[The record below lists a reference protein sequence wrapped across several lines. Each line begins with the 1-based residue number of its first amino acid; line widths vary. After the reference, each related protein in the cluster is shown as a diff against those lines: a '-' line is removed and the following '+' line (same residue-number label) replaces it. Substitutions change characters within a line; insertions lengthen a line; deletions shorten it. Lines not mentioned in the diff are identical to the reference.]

1 MFSGRISEAVAK
13 QIEKKIAEN
22 NDLNSLSNSELA
34 NLAVEFVGDAPPS
47 HVPRETVIEILS
59 QQPQISEWRTSIKQ
73 KAITAAKEKVS
84 TMTANVDPRMADM
97 IKQQFGQWLQ
107 NSGLS
112 STEITT
118 KIDTN
123 SDGKITEEELN
134 RFIQNLSGTN
144 PPDWVSV
151 TLMSILDTDQNGV
164 IEVQELW
171 NYLGAI
177 GFNVPSINHSE
188 DQFDQQQEPNES
200 HIDEKQANDE
210 AEIEI
215 GSELAEL
222 DELDETEPTREPE
235 QVNIPSIEP
244 VIESPDA
251 ILQTT
256 QEQDHNESVPTVNT
270 SIEIGIEQLHS
281 TRLHRESNQ
290 VIQSTGPGHCQLM
303 VERVERTL
311 MVMDNYRG
319 GMTATGLLD
328 GGPYTVAVL
337 FEPEYNE
344 LIEQSVGKKVSF
356 TGALY
361 DWSSGLRQAKIKA
374 SELES

>member
-1 MFSGRISEAVAK
+1 MFSGRISEAVAR

-84 TMTANVDPRMADM
+84 TMATNVDPRMADM

-177 GFNVPSINHSE
+177 GFNVPSINHPE
-188 DQFDQQQEPNES
+188 DQFDQQQELNES
-200 HIDEKQANDE
+200 HIDEEQANDD
-210 AEIEI
+210 AEIDI
-215 GSELAEL
+215 DSELAEL
-222 DELDETEPTREPE
+222 DETEPTSEPE

-251 ILQTT
+251 VLQTT
-256 QEQDHNESVPTVNT
+256 QEQDNDESDSTVNT
-270 SIEIGIEQLHS
+270 SIEIGIEKLHS

-337 FEPEYNE
+337 FEPEHNV
-344 LIEQSVGKKVSF
+344 LIQQSVGKKVSF

-374 SELES
+374 IELES

>member
-1 MFSGRISEAVAK
+1 MFSGRISEAVAR

-73 KAITAAKEKVS
+73 RAITAAKEKVS
-84 TMTANVDPRMADM
+84 TMAANVDPRMADM

-177 GFNVPSINHSE
+177 GFNVPSINHPE
-188 DQFDQQQEPNES
+188 DQFDQQQELNES
-200 HIDEKQANDE
+200 QINEDRANDV
-210 AEIEI
+210 AEIDI
-215 GSELAEL
+215 DSELAEL
-222 DELDETEPTREPE
+222 DETDPTIEPE
-235 QVNIPSIEP
+235 QVINPSIEP
-244 VIESPDA
+244 VVESPDA

-256 QEQDHNESVPTVNT
+256 QEQNHDESISTVNT
-270 SIEIGIEQLHS
+270 SIEIGIEKLHS

-344 LIEQSVGKKVSF
+344 LIEQSVGKKISF

-374 SELES
+374 SELEY

>member
-1 MFSGRISEAVAK
+1 MFSGRISEAVAR

-59 QQPQISEWRTSIKQ
+59 QQPQISEWRTSIKH

-84 TMTANVDPRMADM
+84 TIATNVDPRMADM

-177 GFNVPSINHSE
+177 GFNVPSINHPK
-188 DQFDQQQEPNES
+188 DQFDQQQELNES
-200 HIDEKQANDE
+200 QINEEQANDE
-210 AEIEI
+210 AEIDI
-215 GSELAEL
+215 DSELAEL
-222 DELDETEPTREPE
+222 DETEPTIEPE
-235 QVNIPSIEP
+235 QVSNPSIEP

-256 QEQDHNESVPTVNT
+256 QEQNHDESVSTVNT
-270 SIEIGIEQLHS
+270 SIEIGIEKLHS

-337 FEPEYNE
+337 FEPEHNE

-361 DWSSGLRQAKIKA
+361 DWSSGLRQAKNNAI
-374 SELES
+374 ELES

>member
-1 MFSGRISEAVAK
+1 MFSGRISEAVAR

-22 NDLNSLSNSELA
+22 NNLNSLSNSELA
-34 NLAVEFVGDAPPS
+34 DLAVEFVGDAPPS

-59 QQPQISEWRTSIKQ
+59 QQPQITEWRTSIKQ

-84 TMTANVDPRMADM
+84 TMATNVDPRMADM

-177 GFNVPSINHSE
+177 GFNVPSINHPE
-188 DQFDQQQEPNES
+188 DQFDQQQELNES
-200 HIDEKQANDE
+200 QINEEQANDE
-210 AEIEI
+210 AEIDI
-215 GSELAEL
+215 DSELAEL
-222 DELDETEPTREPE
+222 DETEPTIEPE
-235 QVNIPSIEP
+235 QVSNPSIEP

-256 QEQDHNESVPTVNT
+256 QEQNHDESVSTVNT
-270 SIEIGIEQLHS
+270 SIEIGIEKLHS

-337 FEPEYNE
+337 FEPEHNE

-374 SELES
+374 IELES

>member
-1 MFSGRISEAVAK
+1 MFSGRISEAVAR

-22 NDLNSLSNSELA
+22 NNLNSLSNSELA
-34 NLAVEFVGDAPPS
+34 DLAVEFVGDAPPS

-84 TMTANVDPRMADM
+84 TMAANVDPRMADM

-118 KIDTN
+118 KVDTN

-177 GFNVPSINHSE
+177 GFNVPSINHPE
-188 DQFDQQQEPNES
+188 DQFDQQQELNES
-200 HIDEKQANDE
+200 QINEEQANDE
-210 AEIEI
+210 AEIDI
-215 GSELAEL
+215 DSELAEF
-222 DELDETEPTREPE
+222 DETDPTIEPD
-235 QVNIPSIEP
+235 QISNPSIEP
-244 VIESPDA
+244 VVESPDA

-256 QEQDHNESVPTVNT
+256 QEQNHDESVSTVNT
-270 SIEIGIEQLHS
+270 SIEIGIEKLHS

-337 FEPEYNE
+337 FEPEHNE

-374 SELES
+374 IELES

>member
-1 MFSGRISEAVAK
+1 MFSGRISEAVAR

-84 TMTANVDPRMADM
+84 TMATNVDPRMADM

-177 GFNVPSINHSE
+177 GFNVPSINHPE
-188 DQFDQQQEPNES
+188 DQFDQHQELNES
-200 HIDEKQANDE
+200 HIDEEQSSDD
-210 AEIEI
+210 AEIDI
-215 GSELAEL
+215 DSELAEL
-222 DELDETEPTREPE
+222 DETEPTSEPE
-235 QVNIPSIEP
+235 QVNITSIEP

-251 ILQTT
+251 VLQTT
-256 QEQDHNESVPTVNT
+256 QEQDNDESDSTVNT
-270 SIEIGIEQLHS
+270 SIEIGIEKLHS

-337 FEPEYNE
+337 FEPEHNE

-374 SELES
+374 IELES

>member
-1 MFSGRISEAVAK
+1 MFSGRISEAVAR

-84 TMTANVDPRMADM
+84 TIATNVDPRMADM

-177 GFNVPSINHSE
+177 GFNVPSINHPE
-188 DQFDQQQEPNES
+188 DQFDQQQELNES
-200 HIDEKQANDE
+200 QINEEQANDE
-210 AEIEI
+210 AEIDI
-215 GSELAEL
+215 DSELAEL
-222 DELDETEPTREPE
+222 DETDPTIEPE
-235 QVNIPSIEP
+235 QVSNPSIEP
-244 VIESPDA
+244 VVESPDA

-256 QEQDHNESVPTVNT
+256 QEQNHDESISTVNT
-270 SIEIGIEQLHS
+270 SIEIGIEKLHS
-281 TRLHRESNQ
+281 TRLHRESNE
-290 VIQSTGPGHCQLM
+290 VIRSTGPGHCQLM

-344 LIEQSVGKKVSF
+344 LIEQSVGKKISF
-356 TGALY
+356 TGSLY

-374 SELES
+374 SDLDS

>member
-1 MFSGRISEAVAK
+1 MFSGRISEAVAR

-84 TMTANVDPRMADM
+84 TMAANVDPRMADM

-177 GFNVPSINHSE
+177 GFNVPSINHPE
-188 DQFDQQQEPNES
+188 DQFDQQQELNES
-200 HIDEKQANDE
+200 QINEEQANDE
-210 AEIEI
+210 AEIDI
-215 GSELAEL
+215 DSELAEF
-222 DELDETEPTREPE
+222 DETDPTIEPD
-235 QVNIPSIEP
+235 QVSNPSIEP
-244 VIESPDA
+244 VVESPDA

-256 QEQDHNESVPTVNT
+256 QEQNHDESISTVNT
-270 SIEIGIEQLHS
+270 SIEIGIEKLHS

-344 LIEQSVGKKVSF
+344 LIEQSVGKKISF

-374 SELES
+374 IELES

>member
-1 MFSGRISEAVAK
+1 MFSGRISEAVAR

-84 TMTANVDPRMADM
+84 TMAANVDPRMADM

-107 NSGLS
+107 NSGLT

-177 GFNVPSINHSE
+177 GFNVPSINHPE
-188 DQFDQQQEPNES
+188 DQFDQQQELNES
-200 HIDEKQANDE
+200 QINEEQANDE
-210 AEIEI
+210 AEIDI
-215 GSELAEL
+215 DSELAEF
-222 DELDETEPTREPE
+222 DETDPTIEPD
-235 QVNIPSIEP
+235 QVSNPSIEP
-244 VIESPDA
+244 VVESPDA

-256 QEQDHNESVPTVNT
+256 QEQNHDESISTVNT
-270 SIEIGIEQLHS
+270 SIEIGIEKLHS

-337 FEPEYNE
+337 FEPEHNE

-374 SELES
+374 IELES

>member
-1 MFSGRISEAVAK
+1 MFSGRISEAVAR

-22 NDLNSLSNSELA
+22 NNLNSLSNSELA
-34 NLAVEFVGDAPPS
+34 DLAVEFVGDAPPS

-84 TMTANVDPRMADM
+84 TIATNVDPRMADM

-177 GFNVPSINHSE
+177 GFNVPSINHPE
-188 DQFDQQQEPNES
+188 DQFDQQQELNES
-200 HIDEKQANDE
+200 QINEEQANDE
-210 AEIEI
+210 AEIDI
-215 GSELAEL
+215 DSELAEL
-222 DELDETEPTREPE
+222 DETEPTIEPE
-235 QVNIPSIEP
+235 QVSNPSIEP
-244 VIESPDA
+244 VIESTDA
-251 ILQTT
+251 IIQTT
-256 QEQDHNESVPTVNT
+256 QEQNHDESVSTVNT
-270 SIEIGIEQLHS
+270 SIEIGIEKLHS

-337 FEPEYNE
+337 FEPEHNE
-344 LIEQSVGKKVSF
+344 LIEQSIGKKVSF

-374 SELES
+374 IELES

>member
-1 MFSGRISEAVAK
+1 MFSGRISEAVAR

-22 NDLNSLSNSELA
+22 NNLNSLSNSELA
-34 NLAVEFVGDAPPS
+34 DLAVEFVGDAPPS

-84 TMTANVDPRMADM
+84 TMATNVDPRMADM

-177 GFNVPSINHSE
+177 GFNVPSINHPE
-188 DQFDQQQEPNES
+188 DQFDQQQGLNES
-200 HIDEKQANDE
+200 QINEEQANDE
-210 AEIEI
+210 AEIDI
-215 GSELAEL
+215 DSELAEL
-222 DELDETEPTREPE
+222 DETEPTIEPE
-235 QVNIPSIEP
+235 QVSNPSIEP

-256 QEQDHNESVPTVNT
+256 QEQNHDESVSTVNT
-270 SIEIGIEQLHS
+270 SIEIGIEKLHS

-337 FEPEYNE
+337 FEPEHNE

-374 SELES
+374 IELES

>member
-1 MFSGRISEAVAK
+1 MFSGRISEAVAR

-84 TMTANVDPRMADM
+84 TMAANVDPRMADM

-177 GFNVPSINHSE
+177 GFNVPSINHPE
-188 DQFDQQQEPNES
+188 DQFDQQQELNES
-200 HIDEKQANDE
+200 QINEEQANDE
-210 AEIEI
+210 AEIDI
-215 GSELAEL
+215 DSELAEF
-222 DELDETEPTREPE
+222 DETDPTIEPD
-235 QVNIPSIEP
+235 QISNPSIEP
-244 VIESPDA
+244 VVESPDA

-256 QEQDHNESVPTVNT
+256 QEQNHDESISTVNT
-270 SIEIGIEQLHS
+270 SIEIGIEKLHS

-344 LIEQSVGKKVSF
+344 LIEQSVGKKISF

-374 SELES
+374 SELEF

>member
-1 MFSGRISEAVAK
+1 MFSGRISEAVAR

-22 NDLNSLSNSELA
+22 NNLNSLSNSELA
-34 NLAVEFVGDAPPS
+34 DLAVEFVGDAPPS

-84 TMTANVDPRMADM
+84 TMAANVDPRMADM

-177 GFNVPSINHSE
+177 GFNVPSINHPE
-188 DQFDQQQEPNES
+188 DQFDQQQELNDSQINE
-200 HIDEKQANDE
+200 EQANDE
-210 AEIEI
+210 AEIDI
-215 GSELAEL
+215 DSELAEL
-222 DELDETEPTREPE
+222 DETEPTIEPE
-235 QVNIPSIEP
+235 QVSNPSIEP

-256 QEQDHNESVPTVNT
+256 QEQNHDESVSTVNT
-270 SIEIGIEQLHS
+270 SIEIGIEKLHS

-337 FEPEYNE
+337 FEPEHNE
-344 LIEQSVGKKVSF
+344 LIEQSIGKKVSF

-374 SELES
+374 IELES

>member
-1 MFSGRISEAVAK
+1 MFSGRISEAVAR

-22 NDLNSLSNSELA
+22 NNLNSLSNSELA
-34 NLAVEFVGDAPPS
+34 DLAVEFVGDAPPS

-84 TMTANVDPRMADM
+84 TMATNVDPRMADM

-177 GFNVPSINHSE
+177 GFNVPSINHPE
-188 DQFDQQQEPNES
+188 DQFDQQQELNES
-200 HIDEKQANDE
+200 QINEEQANDE
-210 AEIEI
+210 AEIDI
-215 GSELAEL
+215 DSELAEL
-222 DELDETEPTREPE
+222 DETEPTIEPE
-235 QVNIPSIEP
+235 QVSNPSIEP
-244 VIESPDA
+244 VIESPDV

-256 QEQDHNESVPTVNT
+256 QEQNHDESVSTVTT
-270 SIEIGIEQLHS
+270 SIEIGIEKLHS

-290 VIQSTGPGHCQLM
+290 VIESTGPGHCQLM

-337 FEPEYNE
+337 FEPEHNE

-374 SELES
+374 IELES

>member
-1 MFSGRISEAVAK
+1 MFSGRISEAVAR

-22 NDLNSLSNSELA
+22 NNLNSLSNSELA
-34 NLAVEFVGDAPPS
+34 DLAVEFVGDAPPS

-84 TMTANVDPRMADM
+84 TIATNVDPRMADM

-177 GFNVPSINHSE
+177 GFNVPSINHPE
-188 DQFDQQQEPNES
+188 DQFDQQQELNES
-200 HIDEKQANDE
+200 QINEEQANDE
-210 AEIEI
+210 TEIDI
-215 GSELAEL
+215 DSELAEL
-222 DELDETEPTREPE
+222 DETEPTIEPE
-235 QVNIPSIEP
+235 QVSNPSIEP
-244 VIESPDA
+244 VMESPDA

-256 QEQDHNESVPTVNT
+256 QEQNHDESVSTVNT
-270 SIEIGIEQLHS
+270 SIEIGIEKLHS

-337 FEPEYNE
+337 FEPEHNE

-374 SELES
+374 IELES

>member
-1 MFSGRISEAVAK
+1 MFSGRISEAVAR

-22 NDLNSLSNSELA
+22 NNLNSLSNSELA
-34 NLAVEFVGDAPPS
+34 DLAVEFVGDAPPS

-84 TMTANVDPRMADM
+84 TIATNVDPRMADM

-112 STEITT
+112 SAEITT

-177 GFNVPSINHSE
+177 GFNVPSINHPE
-188 DQFDQQQEPNES
+188 DQFDQQQELNES
-200 HIDEKQANDE
+200 QINEEQANDE
-210 AEIEI
+210 AEIDI
-215 GSELAEL
+215 DSELAEL
-222 DELDETEPTREPE
+222 DETEPTIEPE
-235 QVNIPSIEP
+235 QVSNPSIEP

-256 QEQDHNESVPTVNT
+256 QEQNHDESVSTVNT
-270 SIEIGIEQLHS
+270 SIEIGIEKLHS

-344 LIEQSVGKKVSF
+344 LIEQSVGKKISF
-356 TGALY
+356 TGSLY

-374 SELES
+374 SELDS

>member
-1 MFSGRISEAVAK
+1 MFSGRISEAVAR

-84 TMTANVDPRMADM
+84 TMAANVDPRMADM

-107 NSGLS
+107 NSGLT

-177 GFNVPSINHSE
+177 GFNVPSINHPE
-188 DQFDQQQEPNES
+188 DQFDQQQELNES
-200 HIDEKQANDE
+200 QINEEQANDE
-210 AEIEI
+210 AEIDI
-215 GSELAEL
+215 DSELAEF
-222 DELDETEPTREPE
+222 DETDPTIEPD
-235 QVNIPSIEP
+235 QVSNPSIEP
-244 VIESPDA
+244 VVESPDA

-256 QEQDHNESVPTVNT
+256 QEQNHDESISTVNT
-270 SIEIGIEQLHS
+270 SIEIGIEKLHS

-344 LIEQSVGKKVSF
+344 LIEQSVGKKISF

-374 SELES
+374 SEWES

>member
-1 MFSGRISEAVAK
+1 MFSGRISEAVAR

-34 NLAVEFVGDAPPS
+34 NLAVEFVGDAPPA

-188 DQFDQQQEPNES
+188 DQFDQQQGPNES
-200 HIDEKQANDE
+200 HIDEEQANDQ
-210 AEIEI
+210 AEIDI
-215 GSELAEL
+215 DSELA
-222 DELDETEPTREPE
+222 ELDETEPTREPE

>member
-1 MFSGRISEAVAK
+1 MFSGRISEAVAR

-22 NDLNSLSNSELA
+22 NNLNSLSNSELA
-34 NLAVEFVGDAPPS
+34 DLAVEFVGDAPPS

-84 TMTANVDPRMADM
+84 TMATNVDPRMADM

-177 GFNVPSINHSE
+177 GFNVPSINHPE
-188 DQFDQQQEPNES
+188 DQFDQQQELNES
-200 HIDEKQANDE
+200 QINEGQANDE
-210 AEIEI
+210 AEIDI
-215 GSELAEL
+215 DSELAEL
-222 DELDETEPTREPE
+222 DETEPTIEPE
-235 QVNIPSIEP
+235 QVSNPSIEP

-256 QEQDHNESVPTVNT
+256 QEQNHDESASTVNT
-270 SIEIGIEQLHS
+270 SIEIGIEKLHS

-337 FEPEYNE
+337 FEPEHNE

-374 SELES
+374 IELES

>member
-1 MFSGRISEAVAK
+1 MFSGRISEAVAR

-84 TMTANVDPRMADM
+84 TIATNVDPRMADM

-177 GFNVPSINHSE
+177 GFNVPSINHPE
-188 DQFDQQQEPNES
+188 DQFDQQQELNES
-200 HIDEKQANDE
+200 QINEEQANDE
-210 AEIEI
+210 AEIDI
-215 GSELAEL
+215 DSELAEF
-222 DELDETEPTREPE
+222 DETDPTIEPD
-235 QVNIPSIEP
+235 QVSNPSIEP
-244 VIESPDA
+244 VVESPDA

-256 QEQDHNESVPTVNT
+256 QEQNHDDSMSTVNT
-270 SIEIGIEQLHS
+270 SIEIGIEKLHS

-344 LIEQSVGKKVSF
+344 LIEQSVGKKISF

>member
-1 MFSGRISEAVAK
+1 MFSGRISEAVAR

-188 DQFDQQQEPNES
+188 DQFDQQQGPNES
-200 HIDEKQANDE
+200 HIDEEQANDQ
-210 AEIEI
+210 AEIDI
-215 GSELAEL
+215 DSELA
-222 DELDETEPTREPE
+222 ELDETEPTREPE

>member
-1 MFSGRISEAVAK
+1 MFSGRISEAVAR

-84 TMTANVDPRMADM
+84 TIATNVDPRMADM

-177 GFNVPSINHSE
+177 GFNVPSINHPK
-188 DQFDQQQEPNES
+188 DQFDQQQELNES
-200 HIDEKQANDE
+200 QINEEQANDE
-210 AEIEI
+210 AEIDI
-215 GSELAEL
+215 DSELAEL
-222 DELDETEPTREPE
+222 DETEPTIEPE
-235 QVNIPSIEP
+235 QVSNPSIEP

-256 QEQDHNESVPTVNT
+256 QEQNHDESVSTVNT
-270 SIEIGIEQLHS
+270 SIEIGIEKLHS

-337 FEPEYNE
+337 FEPEHNE

-361 DWSSGLRQAKIKA
+361 DWSSGLRQAKNNAI
-374 SELES
+374 ELES

>member
-1 MFSGRISEAVAK
+1 MFSGRISEAVAR

-22 NDLNSLSNSELA
+22 NNLNSLSNSELA
-34 NLAVEFVGDAPPS
+34 DLAVEFVGDAPPS

-59 QQPQISEWRTSIKQ
+59 QQPQISEWRASIKQ

-84 TMTANVDPRMADM
+84 TMATNVDPRMADM

-177 GFNVPSINHSE
+177 GFNVPSINHPE
-188 DQFDQQQEPNES
+188 DQFDQQQELNES
-200 HIDEKQANDE
+200 QINEGQANDE
-210 AEIEI
+210 AEIDI
-215 GSELAEL
+215 DSELAEL
-222 DELDETEPTREPE
+222 DETEPTIEPE
-235 QVNIPSIEP
+235 QVSNPSIEP

-256 QEQDHNESVPTVNT
+256 QEQNHDESVSTVNT
-270 SIEIGIEQLHS
+270 SIEIGIEKLHS

-290 VIQSTGPGHCQLM
+290 VIQSIGPGHCQLM

-337 FEPEYNE
+337 FEPKHNE

-374 SELES
+374 IELES

>member
-1 MFSGRISEAVAK
+1 MFSGRISEAVAR

-22 NDLNSLSNSELA
+22 NNLNSLSNSELA
-34 NLAVEFVGDAPPS
+34 DLAVEFVGDAPPS

-73 KAITAAKEKVS
+73 KAIAAAKEKVS
-84 TMTANVDPRMADM
+84 TMATNVDPRMADM

-177 GFNVPSINHSE
+177 GFNVPSINHPE
-188 DQFDQQQEPNES
+188 DQFDQQQELNES
-200 HIDEKQANDE
+200 QINEEQANDE
-210 AEIEI
+210 AEIDI
-215 GSELAEL
+215 DSELAEL
-222 DELDETEPTREPE
+222 DETEPTIEPE
-235 QVNIPSIEP
+235 QVSNPSIEP
-244 VIESPDA
+244 VIESTDA
-251 ILQTT
+251 IIQTT
-256 QEQDHNESVPTVNT
+256 QEQNHDESDSTVNT
-270 SIEIGIEQLHS
+270 SIEIGIEKLHS

-337 FEPEYNE
+337 FEPEHNE
-344 LIEQSVGKKVSF
+344 LIEQSIGKKVSF

-374 SELES
+374 IELES

>member
-1 MFSGRISEAVAK
+1 MFSGRISEAVAR

-22 NDLNSLSNSELA
+22 NNLNSLSNSELA
-34 NLAVEFVGDAPPS
+34 DLAVEFVGDAPPS

-84 TMTANVDPRMADM
+84 TMATNVDPRMADM

-177 GFNVPSINHSE
+177 GFNVPSINHPE
-188 DQFDQQQEPNES
+188 DQFDQQQELNES
-200 HIDEKQANDE
+200 QINEEQTNDE
-210 AEIEI
+210 AEIDI
-215 GSELAEL
+215 DSELAEL
-222 DELDETEPTREPE
+222 DETEPTIEPE
-235 QVNIPSIEP
+235 QVSNPSIEP

-256 QEQDHNESVPTVNT
+256 QEQNHDESVSTVNT
-270 SIEIGIEQLHS
+270 SIEIGIEKLHS

-337 FEPEYNE
+337 FEPEHNE

-374 SELES
+374 IELES

>member
-1 MFSGRISEAVAK
+1 MFSGRISEAVAR

-84 TMTANVDPRMADM
+84 TMAANVDPRMADM

-177 GFNVPSINHSE
+177 GFNVPSINHPE
-188 DQFDQQQEPNES
+188 DQFDQQQELNES
-200 HIDEKQANDE
+200 QINEEQANDE
-210 AEIEI
+210 AEIDI
-215 GSELAEL
+215 DSELAEL
-222 DELDETEPTREPE
+222 DETEPTIEPD
-235 QVNIPSIEP
+235 QVSNPSIEP
-244 VIESPDA
+244 VVESPDA

-256 QEQDHNESVPTVNT
+256 QEQNHDESISTVNT
-270 SIEIGIEQLHS
+270 SIEIGIEKLHS

-344 LIEQSVGKKVSF
+344 LIEQSVGKKISF

>member
-1 MFSGRISEAVAK
+1 MFSGRISEAVAR

-22 NDLNSLSNSELA
+22 NNLNSLSNSELA
-34 NLAVEFVGDAPPS
+34 DLAVEFVGDAPPS

-59 QQPQISEWRTSIKQ
+59 QQPQISEWRASIKQ

-84 TMTANVDPRMADM
+84 TMAANVDPRMADM

-177 GFNVPSINHSE
+177 GFNVPSINHPE
-188 DQFDQQQEPNES
+188 DQFDQQQELNES
-200 HIDEKQANDE
+200 QINEEQANDE
-210 AEIEI
+210 AEIDI
-215 GSELAEL
+215 DSELAEL
-222 DELDETEPTREPE
+222 DETEPTIEPE
-235 QVNIPSIEP
+235 QVSNPSIEP

-256 QEQDHNESVPTVNT
+256 QEQNHDESVSTVNT
-270 SIEIGIEQLHS
+270 SIEIGIEKLHS

-337 FEPEYNE
+337 FEPEHNE

-374 SELES
+374 IELES

>member
-1 MFSGRISEAVAK
+1 MFSGRISEAVAR

-84 TMTANVDPRMADM
+84 TMATNVDPRMADM

-177 GFNVPSINHSE
+177 GFNVPSINHPE
-188 DQFDQQQEPNES
+188 DQFDQQQELDES
-200 HIDEKQANDE
+200 HIDEEQANDD
-210 AEIEI
+210 AEIDI
-215 GSELAEL
+215 DSELAEL
-222 DELDETEPTREPE
+222 DETEPTSEPE

-251 ILQTT
+251 VLQTT
-256 QEQDHNESVPTVNT
+256 QQQDNDESDSTVNT
-270 SIEIGIEQLHS
+270 SIEIGIEKLHS

-337 FEPEYNE
+337 FEPEHNE

-374 SELES
+374 IELES

>member
-1 MFSGRISEAVAK
+1 MFSGRISEAVAR

-84 TMTANVDPRMADM
+84 TMATNVDPRMADM

-177 GFNVPSINHSE
+177 GFNVPSINHPE
-188 DQFDQQQEPNES
+188 DQFDQQQELNES
-200 HIDEKQANDE
+200 QINEEQANDE
-210 AEIEI
+210 AEIDI
-215 GSELAEL
+215 DSELAEL
-222 DELDETEPTREPE
+222 DETEPTIEPE
-235 QVNIPSIEP
+235 QVSNPSIEP

-256 QEQDHNESVPTVNT
+256 QEQNHDESVSTVNT
-270 SIEIGIEQLHS
+270 SIEIGIEKLHS

-337 FEPEYNE
+337 FEPEHNE

-374 SELES
+374 IELES

>member
-1 MFSGRISEAVAK
+1 MFSGRISEAVAR

-84 TMTANVDPRMADM
+84 TMAANVDPRMADM

-177 GFNVPSINHSE
+177 GFNVPSINHPE
-188 DQFDQQQEPNES
+188 DQFDQQQELNES
-200 HIDEKQANDE
+200 QINEEQANDE
-210 AEIEI
+210 AEIDI
-215 GSELAEL
+215 DSELAEL
-222 DELDETEPTREPE
+222 DETEPTIEPD
-235 QVNIPSIEP
+235 QVSNPSIEP
-244 VIESPDA
+244 VVESPDA

-256 QEQDHNESVPTVNT
+256 PEQNDDESISTVNT
-270 SIEIGIEQLHS
+270 SIEIGIEKLHS

-344 LIEQSVGKKVSF
+344 LIEQSVGKKISF

-374 SELES
+374 SELEF

>member
-1 MFSGRISEAVAK
+1 MFSGRISEAVAR

-84 TMTANVDPRMADM
+84 TIATNVDPRMADM

-177 GFNVPSINHSE
+177 GFNVPSINHPE
-188 DQFDQQQEPNES
+188 DQFDQQQELNES
-200 HIDEKQANDE
+200 QINEEQANDE
-210 AEIEI
+210 AEIDI
-215 GSELAEL
+215 DSELAEL
-222 DELDETEPTREPE
+222 DETEPTIEPE
-235 QVNIPSIEP
+235 QVSNPSIEP

-256 QEQDHNESVPTVNT
+256 QEQNHDESVSTVNT
-270 SIEIGIEQLHS
+270 SIEIGIEKLHS

-344 LIEQSVGKKVSF
+344 LIEQSVGKKISF
-356 TGALY
+356 TGSLY

>member
-1 MFSGRISEAVAK
+1 MFSGRISEAVAR

-200 HIDEKQANDE
+200 HIDEEQANDE
-210 AEIEI
+210 AEINI
-215 GSELAEL
+215 DSELAEL
-222 DELDETEPTREPE
+222 DETEPIREPE
-235 QVNIPSIEP
+235 QINIPSIEP

-256 QEQDHNESVPTVNT
+256 QEQDHNESVPTVDT

-356 TGALY
+356 TGTLY

>member
-1 MFSGRISEAVAK
+1 MFSGRISEAVAR

-22 NDLNSLSNSELA
+22 NNLNSLSNSELA
-34 NLAVEFVGDAPPS
+34 DLAVEFVGDAPPS

-73 KAITAAKEKVS
+73 KARPAAKEKVS
-84 TMTANVDPRMADM
+84 TMATNVDPRMADM

-151 TLMSILDTDQNGV
+151 TLMSILDTDKNGV

-177 GFNVPSINHSE
+177 GFNVPSINHPE
-188 DQFDQQQEPNES
+188 DQFDQQQELNES
-200 HIDEKQANDE
+200 QINEEQANDE
-210 AEIEI
+210 AEIDI
-215 GSELAEL
+215 DSELAEL
-222 DELDETEPTREPE
+222 DETEPTIEPE
-235 QVNIPSIEP
+235 QVSNPSIEP

-256 QEQDHNESVPTVNT
+256 QEQNHDESVSTVNT
-270 SIEIGIEQLHS
+270 SIEIGIEKLHS

-337 FEPEYNE
+337 FEPEHNE

-374 SELES
+374 IELES

>member
-1 MFSGRISEAVAK
+1 MFSGRISEAVAR

-22 NDLNSLSNSELA
+22 NNLNSLSNSELA
-34 NLAVEFVGDAPPS
+34 DLAVEFVGDAPPS

-59 QQPQISEWRTSIKQ
+59 QQPQISEWRASIKQ

-84 TMTANVDPRMADM
+84 TMATNVDPRMADM

-177 GFNVPSINHSE
+177 GFNVPSINHPE
-188 DQFDQQQEPNES
+188 DQFDQQQELNES
-200 HIDEKQANDE
+200 QINEGQANDE
-210 AEIEI
+210 AEIDI
-215 GSELAEL
+215 DSELAEL
-222 DELDETEPTREPE
+222 DETEPTIEPE
-235 QVNIPSIEP
+235 QVSNPSIEP

-256 QEQDHNESVPTVNT
+256 QEQNHDESVSTVNT
-270 SIEIGIEQLHS
+270 SIEIGIEKLHS

-337 FEPEYNE
+337 FEPEHNE

-374 SELES
+374 IELES

>member
-1 MFSGRISEAVAK
+1 MFSGRISEAVAR

-22 NDLNSLSNSELA
+22 NNLNSLSNSELA
-34 NLAVEFVGDAPPS
+34 DLAVEFVGDAPPS

-84 TMTANVDPRMADM
+84 TMATNVDPRMADM

-177 GFNVPSINHSE
+177 GFNVPSINHPE
-188 DQFDQQQEPNES
+188 DQFDQQQELNES
-200 HIDEKQANDE
+200 QINEEQANDE
-210 AEIEI
+210 AEIDI
-215 GSELAEL
+215 DSELAEL
-222 DELDETEPTREPE
+222 DETEPTIEPE
-235 QVNIPSIEP
+235 QVSNPSIEP
-244 VIESPDA
+244 VIESTDA

-256 QEQDHNESVPTVNT
+256 QEQNHDESVSTVNT
-270 SIEIGIEQLHS
+270 SIEIGIEKLHS

-337 FEPEYNE
+337 FEPEHNE

-374 SELES
+374 IELES

>member
-1 MFSGRISEAVAK
+1 MFSGRISEAVAR

-84 TMTANVDPRMADM
+84 TMATNVDPRMADM

-177 GFNVPSINHSE
+177 GFNVPSINHPE
-188 DQFDQQQEPNES
+188 DQFDQQQELNES
-200 HIDEKQANDE
+200 HIDEEQANDD
-210 AEIEI
+210 AEIDI
-215 GSELAEL
+215 DSELAEL
-222 DELDETEPTREPE
+222 DETEPTSEPE

-251 ILQTT
+251 VLQTT
-256 QEQDHNESVPTVNT
+256 QEQDNDESDSTVNT
-270 SIEIGIEQLHS
+270 SIEIGIEKLHS

-337 FEPEYNE
+337 FEPEHNE

-374 SELES
+374 IELES

>member
-1 MFSGRISEAVAK
+1 MFSGRISEAVAR

-22 NDLNSLSNSELA
+22 NNLNSLSNSELA
-34 NLAVEFVGDAPPS
+34 DLTIEFVGDAPPS

-84 TMTANVDPRMADM
+84 TMATNVDPRMADM

-177 GFNVPSINHSE
+177 GFNVPSINHPK
-188 DQFDQQQEPNES
+188 DQFDQQQELNES
-200 HIDEKQANDE
+200 QINEEQANDE
-210 AEIEI
+210 AEIDI
-215 GSELAEL
+215 DSELAEL
-222 DELDETEPTREPE
+222 DETEPTIEPE
-235 QVNIPSIEP
+235 QVSNPSIEP

-256 QEQDHNESVPTVNT
+256 QEQNHDESVSTVNT
-270 SIEIGIEQLHS
+270 SIEIGIEKLHS

-337 FEPEYNE
+337 FEPEHNE
-344 LIEQSVGKKVSF
+344 FIEQSVGKKVSF

-374 SELES
+374 IELES

>member
-1 MFSGRISEAVAK
+1 MFSGRISEAVAR

-22 NDLNSLSNSELA
+22 NNLNSLSNSELA
-34 NLAVEFVGDAPPS
+34 DLAVEFVGDAPPS

-84 TMTANVDPRMADM
+84 TMATNVDPRMADM

-177 GFNVPSINHSE
+177 GFNVPSINHPK
-188 DQFDQQQEPNES
+188 DQFDQQQELNES
-200 HIDEKQANDE
+200 QINEEQANDE
-210 AEIEI
+210 AEIDI
-215 GSELAEL
+215 DSELAEL
-222 DELDETEPTREPE
+222 DETEPTIEPE
-235 QVNIPSIEP
+235 QVSNPSIEP

-256 QEQDHNESVPTVNT
+256 QEQNHDESVSTVNT
-270 SIEIGIEQLHS
+270 SIEIGIEKLHS

-337 FEPEYNE
+337 FEPEHNE

-374 SELES
+374 IELES

>member
-1 MFSGRISEAVAK
+1 MFSGRISEAVAR

-22 NDLNSLSNSELA
+22 NNLNSLSNSELA
-34 NLAVEFVGDAPPS
+34 DLAVEFVGDAPPS

-84 TMTANVDPRMADM
+84 TMATNVDPRMADM

-177 GFNVPSINHSE
+177 GFNVPSINHPE
-188 DQFDQQQEPNES
+188 DQFDQQQELNES
-200 HIDEKQANDE
+200 QINEEQANDE
-210 AEIEI
+210 TEIDI
-215 GSELAEL
+215 DSELAEL
-222 DELDETEPTREPE
+222 DETEPTIEPE
-235 QVNIPSIEP
+235 QVSNPSIEP

-256 QEQDHNESVPTVNT
+256 QEQNHDESVSTVNT
-270 SIEIGIEQLHS
+270 SIEIGIEKLHS

-337 FEPEYNE
+337 FEPEHNE

-356 TGALY
+356 TGSLY

-374 SELES
+374 IELES